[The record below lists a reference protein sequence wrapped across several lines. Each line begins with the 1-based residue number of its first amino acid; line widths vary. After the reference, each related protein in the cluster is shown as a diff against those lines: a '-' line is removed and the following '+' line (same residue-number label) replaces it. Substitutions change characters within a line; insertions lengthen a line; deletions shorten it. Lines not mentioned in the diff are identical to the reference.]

1 MTFEEKLAAKGR
13 KLDEAKAKI
22 EDAVKAVELT
32 RRKNREQLAAD
43 IAELDEA
50 LEELDAALDTQV
62 EKQFDTME
70 ERAKELNAQVE
81 KQLDTMEE
89 RAKELNA
96 QVEKQ
101 FDTMEQRVDALNA
114 QAFKQGEILDAQ
126 MEKQVETVDAALDQT
141 EEKLR
146 RDIAKAKTALTLDKA
161 TAESVADTPTGIDL
175 IQRGTEEQF
184 AGAVG
189 HTAATEENAR
199 RLQELRDGKRSSVL
213 LRAKMNAE
221 NAKEKIAARREA
233 IDKAAQEEWILDLL
247 ESAGGL
253 HSLTG
258 AELGAEFFV
267 YDFFN
272 YTSYG
277 LFVNHLFYLFRR
289 FALLLS

>member
-1 MTFEEKLAAKGR
+1 
-13 KLDEAKAKI
+13 
-22 EDAVKAVELT
+22 
-32 RRKNREQLAAD
+32 
-43 IAELDEA
+43 
-50 LEELDAALDTQV
+50 
-62 EKQFDTME
+62 
-70 ERAKELNAQVE
+70 
-81 KQLDTMEE
+81 
-89 RAKELNA
+89 
-96 QVEKQ
+96 
-101 FDTMEQRVDALNA
+101 
-114 QAFKQGEILDAQ
+114 

-189 HTAATEENAR
+189 HTAANEENAR

-247 ESAGGL
+247 EYADSCYLMAY
-253 HSLTG
+253 SWIT
-258 AELGAEFFV
+258 EAEFTV
-267 YDFFN
+267 MEALNEIHD
-272 YTSYG
+272 YTERYG
-277 LFVNHLFYLFRR
+277 KKE
-289 FALLLS
+289 